1 LRIANVGQTLKKRKD
16 DQMTFDDIRNL
27 IDDKRIGIDQRT
39 KLALERIVQA
49 ESDWITE
56 VKNLDDFIGIIE
68 NEVFGESSKV
78 NVSKRLKQFEADIVG
93 NSWEAE
99 SFTSVMEVF
108 EYDQSKTLK
117 EIFEEIINGLKNKT
131 FANSTYEQ

>member
-1 LRIANVGQTLKKRKD
+1 
-16 DQMTFDDIRNL
+16 MTFDDIRNL